1 MTIGLGIFVFIVSV
15 IMIWFQLKK
24 VSKTVKIILTIVSA
38 VICTVLIILNKSI
51 FTIIILGILYI
62 SSFGD
67 DIKGSD
73 FD

>member
-51 FTIIILGILYI
+51 FTIIILGILYL